1 MVYFVVYYQNN
12 FLKIIFA
19 LHLDLILRK
28 ARIKTKVLYFV
39 THRSYPKF
47 HCILFKFAI
56 LIHFQIAST
65 LSKAQK
71 IQIFRLRRAKSKT
84 GALSTI

>member
-1 MVYFVVYYQNN
+1 MVYFLVNYQNN
-12 FLKIIFA
+12 FLYIIFA
-19 LHLDLILRK
+19 LQASRK
-28 ARIKTKVLYFV
+28 ARIKDKVLYFV

-56 LIHFQIAST
+56 LMHFQIISS
-65 LSKAQK
+65 LLKAQK